1 MHALCISSGV
11 ETEAEFNP
19 YTPPQSQRVLDE
31 SSPEAMRLAHLRH
44 ESEIKGV
51 GLLYALFGGLML
63 FPLVLSLREGMW
75 RRDFSIWFFLLL
87 ITLGLLV
94 LGIGMR
100 RLAPWARVPV
110 ALISFLAG
118 VMSIFTIVGP
128 LVNGYILWLML
139 SAKGRKVLSPE
150 YQMIVDLTP
159 DVKNRTS
166 CVAVLLIFMLL
177 LVVGSILMA
186 LMVPALSNR

>member
-1 MHALCISSGV
+1 M

-19 YTPPQSQRVLDE
+19 YSPPQSQRVLDE
-31 SSPEAMRLAHLRH
+31 SSPEAVRLAHLRH

-51 GLLYALFGGLML
+51 GLLYGLFGGLML
-63 FPLVLSLREGMW
+63 IPLALSLGVGVAMK
-75 RRDFSIWFFLLL
+75 RDFAEWFFVLL
-87 ITLGLLV
+87 IALAVLV

-118 VMSIFTIVGP
+118 VMSIFTIIGP

-139 SAKGRKVLSPE
+139 SAKGRKILSPE

-177 LVVGSILMA
+177 LVVGSILLA
-186 LMVPALSNR
+186 LLPPAFSRR

>member
-1 MHALCISSGV
+1 
-11 ETEAEFNP
+11 
-19 YTPPQSQRVLDE
+19 
-31 SSPEAMRLAHLRH
+31 MRRAYLRH

-51 GLLYALFGGLML
+51 GLLYGLFGGLML
-63 FPLVLSLREGMW
+63 FPLVLSLGEGML
-75 RRDFSIWFFLLL
+75 RRDFSTWFILLL
-87 ITLGLLV
+87 IALGLLV

-100 RLAPWARVPV
+100 RLSPWARVPV

-118 VMSIFTIVGP
+118 VMSIFSIIGP

-159 DVKNRTS
+159 DVKNRIS
-166 CVAVLLIFMLL
+166 CVAVLLAFMLL
-177 LVVGSILMA
+177 LVVGSILLA
-186 LMVPALSNR
+186 LMAPALSNR